1 MHSSFWKND
10 TFLELSEGFLM
21 CNTLKYCSSIP
32 HSFLRIDYKGHIK
45 IVFYS
50 WNFLSLPFN
59 YGWVFDLLKQPTN
72 NLLSH
77 TCHPSREM
85 LHAYLSWGKAQIP
98 QGPPPTEESLKENLR
113 AAVLTRLLAELPG
126 CVSGCR
132 KMLQLAYCD
141 RALIF
146 SLWWITLGSHSWG
159 CAGLGCTLQTC
170 SRKESALTN
179 EENSKKKTRSGSSL
193 IVNGVT

>member
-1 MHSSFWKND
+1 MFSIAEIFSLYHLIMDGSLICWSNPQTTYFHIPAIHPGKCCMHIWVGEKPK
-10 TFLELSEGFLM
+10 FL
-21 CNTLKYCSSIP
+21 KV
-32 HSFLRIDYKGHIK
+32 HH
-45 IVFYS
+45 
-50 WNFLSLPFN
+50 
-59 YGWVFDLLKQPTN
+59 Q
-72 NLLSH
+72 
-77 TCHPSREM
+77 
-85 LHAYLSWGKAQIP
+85 Q
-98 QGPPPTEESLKENLR
+98 ESLKENLR

-159 CAGLGCTLQTC
+159 CAGLGCTMQTC